1 MESFN
6 SSSFPVLMN
15 REGEGE
21 DAVFSLKEG
30 LDNKLLDTALEF
42 QPDWEVET
50 LSAPEFLSVVCA
62 GQNFPYSKT
71 CHHKILSQFL
81 LQTTYSALWPAAKLS
96 LYVFLSSRVSVFSI
110 NNIE

>member
-6 SSSFPVLMN
+6 SSSFTVLMN

-30 LDNKLLDTALEF
+30 WDSKWLDTALEF

-50 LSAPEFLSVVCA
+50 LSAPEFISGVCA
-62 GQNFPYSKT
+62 GQNFPYSNT
-71 CHHKILSQFL
+71 WHHEILSQFL
-81 LQTTYSALWPAAKLS
+81 LQTSYSALWPAGKLS
-96 LYVFLSSRVSVFSI
+96 LYFFCCLSSRVSVV
-110 NNIE
+110 

>member
-50 LSAPEFLSVVCA
+50 LSVPEFISGVCA

-71 CHHKILSQFL
+71 WHHEILSQFL
-81 LQTTYSALWPAAKLS
+81 LQTSYSALWSAGKLP
-96 LYVFLSSRVSVFSI
+96 LYLFCHPEFQ
-110 NNIE
+110 